1 MSWRH
6 FHSHSS
12 RSSVCASYFFTVP
25 GQRTLPKMKTEKKV
39 IKADH
44 AFEFSMSCDHHM
56 NDSLVLIFFWA
67 VLLSILRDTTIG
79 DNVVWF
85 ASRVDLTFN
94 VNLWQ
99 CCAIILIWK
108 YRRVGTAHLFVGIL
122 WFIQAPVRESIMNT
136 KLYIQFFWMTN
147 LHFHIIVLLFST
159 QMNKFRLLFMKYSF
173 SDFDPSQRRSW
184 TRRSLEN
191 SANFNIR
198 ERW

>member
-1 MSWRH
+1 M
-6 FHSHSS
+6 
-12 RSSVCASYFFTVP
+12 RSAKWVGDTSTLTLPALLCVLLIFFTVP

-108 YRRVGTAHLFVGIL
+108 YRRVGTAHLFVGICDSFKPRCARAL
-122 WFIQAPVRESIMNT
+122 WIQNYIYNFSGWPIYISI
-136 KLYIQFFWMTN
+136 L
-147 LHFHIIVLLFST
+147 
-159 QMNKFRLLFMKYSF
+159 
-173 SDFDPSQRRSW
+173 
-184 TRRSLEN
+184 
-191 SANFNIR
+191 
-198 ERW
+198 